1 MRLSRIAVALVAL
14 AVSLPGVAVAGDREM
29 AQQIANELRDS
40 GALVDYN
47 IGVKYQDGAAWLSGR
62 VRSDEQL
69 TAAIEIVERIEGIEH
84 VINDVEVVAA
94 ETPAPTKKT
103 ASRKAKSSIA
113 RQTSAEED
121 MPLPLERKTSAKKPR
136 VGRTT
141 SYHADDA
148 PVAAA
153 PGSFQP
159 ADAREVPDAYYGG
172 GSTGAPMPASMP
184 GPAGG
189 VAPVNYDQPNLPNYA
204 WPSYAAHPNYAAV
217 TYPKQYSA
225 SAWPYIGPFYPYP
238 QVPLGW
244 RKVTLEWD
252 DGWWFL
258 DFDDVNQ
265 QHARRW

>member
-1 MRLSRIAVALVAL
+1 MRLSRIAVAIVAL
-14 AVSLPGVAVAGDREM
+14 AVTLPGVAVAGDREM
-29 AQQIANELRDS
+29 AQRIANELKDS

-47 IGVKYQDGAAWLSGR
+47 IGVKYQDGTAWLSGR
-62 VRSDEQL
+62 VRTDEQL
-69 TAAIEIVERIEGIEH
+69 VAAIEIIEEMSEVDH
-84 VINDVEVVAA
+84 VINDIEVVAA
-94 ETPAPTKKT
+94 KPAAPKKT
-103 ASRKAKSSIA
+103 ASKKSKAAIT

-121 MPLPLERKTSAKKPR
+121 LPLALEPKASSARKRAGK
-136 VGRTT
+136 TT
-141 SYHADDA
+141 SYQTDDA

-159 ADAREVPDAYYGG
+159 SDAREVPDAYYGG
-172 GSTGAPMPASMP
+172 GSTGAPLPASMP
-184 GPAGG
+184 GPGGG
-189 VAPVNYDQPNLPNYA
+189 VAPVTYDQPNMPNYA

-217 TYPKQYSA
+217 TYPKQYSP